1 MSRRTLP
8 QRRAELMANRENDEL
23 VTVSGRQ
30 PATAN
35 VRTQHASTNVRR
47 DHLYQHGRPGSRD
60 PETARDRLQLRGSQV
75 EDWHN
80 GTKPDTTITVST
92 ITELD
97 AFAFFDHV
105 QAIVGPLGGDVIAAD
120 LVPSPPP
127 GSCPPANYRRRRP

>member
-1 MSRRTLP
+1 MLQRMS
-8 QRRAELMANRENDEL
+8 AEIIFMKTDDLGPVIQKLLEIAYNFE
-23 VTVSGRQ
+23 V
-30 PATAN
+30 
-35 VRTQHASTNVRR
+35 
-47 DHLYQHGRPGSRD
+47 
-60 PETARDRLQLRGSQV
+60 LRW
-75 EDWHN
+75 DWDN
-80 GTKPDTTITVST
+80 GAKPDTTITVST